1 MFDEFVDNTERYEE
15 FIEEL
20 LEANREGRFDDVF
33 NRAYGMGTF
42 SIDELIDIYA
52 RVDNDCVTNYRSKN
66 ESEEAVELE
75 ALRLA
80 ILQSLSEANTS
91 AIAFELAACFFDHFS
106 KEAEGMDMSDEIAKC
121 LTKIFKCIAST
132 GSWSEFLPEQSLCS
146 TSTIPVFPTAL
157 VLTAQDLPGSPA
169 IWNAEKR
176 S

>member
-66 ESEEAVELE
+66 ESEEAVEL
-75 ALRLA
+75 
-80 ILQSLSEANTS
+80 
-91 AIAFELAACFFDHFS
+91 
-106 KEAEGMDMSDEIAKC
+106 
-121 LTKIFKCIAST
+121 AST
-132 GSWSEFLPEQSLCS
+132 GSWSEFFAGTE
-146 TSTIPVFPTAL
+146 PVFHIYYSRFSDRIGFDCSRLAGITCNMERGKEIMKNENCHPSFREAL
-157 VLTAQDLPGSPA
+157 ESRKDF
-169 IWNAEKR
+169 
-176 S
+176 